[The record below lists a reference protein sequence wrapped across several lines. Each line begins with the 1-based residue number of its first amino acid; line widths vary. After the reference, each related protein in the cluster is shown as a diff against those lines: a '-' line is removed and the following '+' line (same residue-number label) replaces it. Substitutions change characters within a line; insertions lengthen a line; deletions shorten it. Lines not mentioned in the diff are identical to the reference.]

1 VQVHQR
7 RRAFRDLGFDLVAV
21 GFSPP
26 DALIELARHLGWD
39 EPFCSD
45 EPRQL
50 YDRLDLGR
58 ARLTRV
64 FNVGTL
70 ASYGSSLRRGDRVTR
85 PVEDIRQLGG
95 DVFVVDG
102 RATLLARPASPDDR
116 PTVDELLAAAE
127 ALAAR

>member
-1 VQVHQR
+1 MQVHQR
-7 RRAFRDLGFDLVAV
+7 RGAFRDLGFEIVAV

-26 DALIELARHLGWD
+26 DALIELARHIGW
-39 EPFCSD
+39 EAPFCSD
-45 EPRQL
+45 EERRL

-70 ASYGSSLRRGDRVTR
+70 ARYGASIRRGQRVDR

-95 DVFVVDG
+95 DLFVVES
-102 RATLLARPASPDDR
+102 RARLLARPASPDDR